1 MIRIFQIVA
10 VVLLPM
16 IMTNAHSCLITEEW
30 QDTPTEQT
38 IAHSDS
44 IFLARFVRLEPV
56 SSRQVRVIL
65 SNVEMIRGEEFAA
78 GAVTTDIVSAV
89 HNSDRQLDRIHSNA
103 SFWEGKQANTR
114 LMGDCYYAP
123 VEYYENGLYLVLLK
137 DGRFHTSSSFER
149 ILDRGNDKWLMF
161 VSRTVAQTEK
171 REKP

>member
-1 MIRIFQIVA
+1 MATVLRIVTL
-10 VVLLPM
+10 VLFLM
-16 IMTNAHSCLITEEW
+16 IMTGAHSCLITEEW

-38 IAHSDS
+38 VSHSDS

-56 SSRQVRVIL
+56 SSLQVRVIL
-65 SNVEMIRGEEFAA
+65 SNIETIKGEEFTA
-78 GAVTTDIVSAV
+78 GVIVTDVVSAV
-89 HNSDRQLDRIHSNA
+89 HNSGRQLDRIHSSA
-103 SFWEGKQANTR
+103 SFWGGKQSNTR

-149 ILDRGNDKWLMF
+149 VLDRENDEWLMF